1 MEDQAA
7 QNAQVERWRAWD
19 EFSELEKA
27 AALSELGSA
36 MLRRHPGWT
45 QEAGALAMLHGM
57 TVQLKRNEHL
67 ASPIRWEELSREQL
81 AGRLVEV
88 ADWCQKEQ
96 GASMQRLHDACLD
109 VAEDLRR
116 TRAREGRER

>member
-7 QNAQVERWRAWD
+7 QNAQVERWRAWA

-27 AALSELGSA
+27 AALSSLGGA
-36 MLRRHPGWT
+36 LLHKHPGWT
-45 QEAGALAMLHGM
+45 QEAGALAILHGM
-57 TVQLKRNEHL
+57 TFQLERNEHQ
-67 ASPIRWEELSREQL
+67 ASPIRWEELPREQL

-96 GASMQRLHDACLD
+96 GERMQRLHDVCLD
-109 VAEDLRR
+109 VAEELRR
-116 TRAREGRER
+116 NRTREGRER